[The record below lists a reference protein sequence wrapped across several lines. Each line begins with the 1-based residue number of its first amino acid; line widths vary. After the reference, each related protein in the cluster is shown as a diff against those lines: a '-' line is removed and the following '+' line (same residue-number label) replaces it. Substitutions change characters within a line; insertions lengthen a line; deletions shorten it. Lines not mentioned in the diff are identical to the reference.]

1 MHCNALLLSQY
12 GFFGNVTEHLP
23 IAASTYHGGALS
35 FSQSLRHGLTIRANY
50 TYSHAIDNATAE
62 LFSTFLNPRRPE
74 DGFNLNAER
83 GNSALDVRHKLA
95 VAWTYVLPAPHME
108 SGWMKALVSGYESN
122 GAYIAQTG
130 QPITVLSPYDANDNF
145 DVAGDRA
152 IFNPSGIGNSA
163 NDVNAVCNAGPGGA
177 VTIVAPDQNG
187 AWSGCG
193 SGNDA
198 NVVGYVTM
206 DPKARY
212 VAAQLGAKSSV
223 GRNSFYSPGFG
234 LWNLSV
240 FKNTHFTESTYLQ
253 LRIEMYNAFNHP
265 NDTVAGNL
273 SVFSTL
279 TGTNAVADPAYNIAT
294 SGNPDFL
301 NPKVFS
307 GGSRNV
313 QLVAKI
319 VF

>member
-1 MHCNALLLSQY
+1 
-12 GFFGNVTEHLP
+12 
-23 IAASTYHGGALS
+23 
-35 FSQSLRHGLTIRANY
+35 
-50 TYSHAIDNATAE
+50 

-74 DGFNLNAER
+74 DAFNLNAER

-95 VAWTYVLPAPHME
+95 LAWTYALPQARAA
-108 SGWMKALVSGYESN
+108 SGWMKALLNGYELN
-122 GAYIAQTG
+122 GSFIAQTG
-130 QPITVLSPYDANDNF
+130 QPISVLSPYDANDNF

-152 IFNPSGIGNSA
+152 ILNPSGVGRTA
-163 NDVNAVCNAGPGGA
+163 TDVNAVCNAGPGGA
-177 VTIVAPDQNG
+177 VSIVAPDANG

-193 SGNDA
+193 TGNDS
-198 NVVGYVTM
+198 NVVGYVAM
-206 DPKARY
+206 DPTARY
-212 VAAQLGAKSSV
+212 VSAQLGAKSTV

-234 LWNLSV
+234 IWNIAV
-240 FKNTHFTESTYLQ
+240 FKNTHFTESSYLQ

-265 NDTVAGNL
+265 NYTVAGGL

-279 TGTNAVADPAYNIAT
+279 TGTNALADPAYNLAT

-307 GGSRNV
+307 GGSRNI

>member
-1 MHCNALLLSQY
+1 
-12 GFFGNVTEHLP
+12 
-23 IAASTYHGGALS
+23 
-35 FSQSLRHGLTIRANY
+35 
-50 TYSHAIDNATAE
+50 
-62 LFSTFLNPRRPE
+62 
-74 DGFNLNAER
+74 
-83 GNSALDVRHKLA
+83 
-95 VAWTYVLPAPHME
+95 
-108 SGWMKALVSGYESN
+108 MKALLNGYELN
-122 GAYIAQTG
+122 GSYIAQTG

-152 IFNPSGIGNSA
+152 IFNPNGIGNTA
-163 NDVNAVCNAGPGGA
+163 TDVDAVCNAGPSGA
-177 VTIVAPDQNG
+177 VSIVAPDNNG

-212 VAAQLGAKSSV
+212 VAAQLGTKSSV
-223 GRNSFYSPGFG
+223 GRNSYYTPGFG

-265 NDTVAGNL
+265 NYTVAGNL

-301 NPKVFS
+301 RSKDFS